1 MMTGRGT
8 GLVGVA
14 LVGVVLMT
22 GGAGADVVRLKS
34 GNAIEVDAWRDAGD
48 AIEFSAGGGIVRVPK
63 SEVERVEGRPTRG
76 DLPMYSAPAA
86 PAPAP
91 AALDRP
97 AALKQMADLLRQGEG
112 LTAQTV
118 LTPAEKAAA
127 LRRLAEAWQG
137 LAVPDALRE
146 VHAGGQRAL
155 QSAADAYLAEGQG
168 PAPDAKE
175 RVDRAKTEMQ
185 AAQDEVKKIGEQG

>member
-8 GLVGVA
+8 SLVGVA

-22 GGAGADVVRLKS
+22 GGVGADVVRLKS
-34 GNAIEVDAWRDAGD
+34 GNAIEVDAWQDAGD
-48 AIEFSAGGGIVRVPK
+48 AIEFSAGGGIVRIPK

-86 PAPAP
+86 PAPVG
-91 AALDRP
+91 LDRS
-97 AALKQMADLLRQGEG
+97 AVLKQMADLLRQGEG

-118 LTPAEKAAA
+118 LTPAEKATA

-146 VHAGGQRAL
+146 VHAKGQQAL
-155 QSAADAYLAEGQG
+155 QSAADAYLAEGEG
-168 PAPDAKE
+168 TAPDAKE